1 MRFSTKI
8 FVCIPLFLI
17 ALPCSAYLDPGSG
30 NALIALLVSLS
41 GAIVFFFKTVFYK
54 VKKCL
59 RGELSE
65 KQENVHIS
73 GISLFSEGRNY
84 WLTYKPI
91 IEELIRREIPFNY
104 YTVDMED
111 PALTIDHPLME
122 SKFLGEGQAGL
133 TRLQGIRAKILLTTT
148 PNIGTNGFPL
158 KRPKNV
164 TKLVHIW
171 HSVCDT
177 SFYHKGALDHYD
189 VALTV
194 ADWVEDNIRI
204 IEKARN
210 LKKKEVLAVGLPYFD
225 ELLKKVKTEKVTL
238 QKSNKKVVLIAPSW
252 GNKNCLK
259 LYGTDFVSE
268 LISLG
273 YKIIIR
279 PHPQS
284 LKVEQGFLSVLKEKF
299 SDSSVEFD
307 FDVDGARSL
316 NRSDLL
322 ISDNSSI
329 RFDFAFLY
337 KKPVMTLKI
346 PHASL
351 ESYEAIYLSKL
362 WEEEVTQKIG
372 ICLTLKEK
380 DRIAEFVEKAL
391 QLNTEVIENIGR
403 ESISY
408 LGQSSIR
415 IVDWIEKVSKN

>member
-259 LYGTDFVSE
+259 LCTAE
-268 LISLG
+268 
-273 YKIIIR
+273 
-279 PHPQS
+279 
-284 LKVEQGFLSVLKEKF
+284 
-299 SDSSVEFD
+299 
-307 FDVDGARSL
+307 RS
-316 NRSDLL
+316 
-322 ISDNSSI
+322 
-329 RFDFAFLY
+329 
-337 KKPVMTLKI
+337 
-346 PHASL
+346 
-351 ESYEAIYLSKL
+351 
-362 WEEEVTQKIG
+362 
-372 ICLTLKEK
+372 
-380 DRIAEFVEKAL
+380 
-391 QLNTEVIENIGR
+391 
-403 ESISY
+403 
-408 LGQSSIR
+408 
-415 IVDWIEKVSKN
+415 